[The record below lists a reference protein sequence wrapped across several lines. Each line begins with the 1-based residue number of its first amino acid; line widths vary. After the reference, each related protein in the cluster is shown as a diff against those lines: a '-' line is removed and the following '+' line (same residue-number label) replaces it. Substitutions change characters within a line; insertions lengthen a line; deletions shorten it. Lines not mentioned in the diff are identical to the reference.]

1 MKLKII
7 AVVFFLF
14 TLVACSSENTSKSK
28 TVEQVI
34 DVTQFNKISSSEL
47 VKIMGEP
54 EQIEDF
60 EWTVPKNNQSI
71 VGKLYIYE
79 GNKYEF
85 ILFDDILVRANIYSG
100 DYIGHDNTIMSFEEK
115 EDIFPMFGISPNSSM
130 RKEADTNYALRY
142 ERVSDDV
149 EGVWILEI
157 ENKNF
162 GIAKFT
168 YDSNY
173 F

>member
-7 AVVFFLF
+7 AVVLFLF
-14 TLVACSSENTSKSK
+14 TLAACSSENTSKS

-34 DVTQFNKISSSEL
+34 DVTQFSKISSSKL
-47 VKIMGEP
+47 VEIMGEP
-54 EQIEDF
+54 EKIEDF
-60 EWTVPKNNQSI
+60 EWLVSRTNQSI

-85 ILFDDILVRANIYSG
+85 ILFDDVLVRLNVYSG
-100 DYIGHDNTIMSFEEK
+100 NYMGYDDTVMSFEEK
-115 EDIFPMFGISPNSSM
+115 EDIFSMFGITPQSSM

-142 ERVSDDV
+142 EKVSESV
-149 EGVWILEI
+149 EEVWILEI